1 MEKDLRLSLE
11 TVKALR
17 SHIYTAKTDDGKD
30 CMGLYNKNT
39 YLIMLCDIW
48 EMLYLLLQDSD
59 NQASKRD

>member
-30 CMGLYNKNT
+30 CINHLVFFIIITLNNKSRQVKT
-39 YLIMLCDIW
+39 
-48 EMLYLLLQDSD
+48 
-59 NQASKRD
+59 